1 MKYARNKY
9 LMSNSFYADRM
20 VKCILCAIIIITNY
34 QTYIA
39 PFSYT
44 RSKAPNATAFGL
56 QTCKVGLS
64 IILHLFRL
72 NMQLMNVKQNTTTK
86 NILWEK
92 VFYYTVFFWNMTTV
106 FYSFYVTLA
115 NSRYGY
121 QSWMCT
127 VLFKRNNSTQWYISC
142 CFPLIMA

>member
-9 LMSNSFYADRM
+9 LMSNRFYADRM
-20 VKCILCAIIIITNY
+20 EKCILCAIIIITNY

-44 RSKAPNATAFGL
+44 RSKAPYATAFGL

-72 NMQLMNVKQNTTTK
+72 NMQLMDVKQNTTTK
-86 NILWEK
+86 YILWEK
-92 VFYYTVFFWNMTTV
+92 SVFIILSSSEIWRLCFTAFMSPWQTVDTDTSHECARYYLSVTIQHSDTFLVVF
-106 FYSFYVTLA
+106 
-115 NSRYGY
+115 
-121 QSWMCT
+121 
-127 VLFKRNNSTQWYISC
+127 
-142 CFPLIMA
+142 P